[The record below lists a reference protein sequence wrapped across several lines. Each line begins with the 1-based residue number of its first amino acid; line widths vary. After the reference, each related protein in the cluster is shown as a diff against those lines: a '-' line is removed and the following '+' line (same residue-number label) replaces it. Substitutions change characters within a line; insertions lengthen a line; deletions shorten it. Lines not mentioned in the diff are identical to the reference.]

1 MGKGTGKASRV
12 VYNNGP
18 LGFVFF
24 VAFIGAA
31 VYFVQQ
37 SHGFWGFVLAVL
49 KALVWPA
56 FVVYHGLDL
65 MNV

>member
-1 MGKGTGKASRV
+1 MGKDEGKTKTIQQH
-12 VYNNGP
+12 GP

-24 VAFIGAA
+24 VAYIGAL

-37 SHGFWGFVLAVL
+37 SSGFWGFIAAFF

-56 FVVYHGLDL
+56 FVVHQVLQML
-65 MNV
+65 NV